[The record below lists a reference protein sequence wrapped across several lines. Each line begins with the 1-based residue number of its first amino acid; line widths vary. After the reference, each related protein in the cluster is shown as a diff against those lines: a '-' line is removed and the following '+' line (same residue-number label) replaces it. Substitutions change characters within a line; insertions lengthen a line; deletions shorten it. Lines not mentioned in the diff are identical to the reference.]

1 MDNRPIG
8 VFDSGVGGL
17 TAVKELRR
25 LLPAETIVY
34 FGDTGR
40 VPYGNRGRDT
50 IIKYARQIIRFLLQK
65 DVKMIVAACGTVS
78 STLPEEVIRDL
89 PVDYT
94 GVVGPAC
101 RAAAERSRSGK
112 IAVIGT
118 TATIKS
124 GAYQA
129 ELARLLPGARV
140 TAKDC
145 PLLAPLVENGQIERD
160 NPITRMAAEMYLKP
174 IRDVDTL
181 ILGCTHYPVI
191 YDLIADVAGAGVELV
206 NSGLEVAKF
215 VKAHLTERE
224 LLSDGKNGGGCSY
237 YVTDAVEN
245 FWNTAQRYMKISVAG
260 DVSYVDPETL

>member
-17 TAVKELRR
+17 TAVRELRR
-25 LLPAETIVY
+25 LLPEETIVY

-50 IIKYARQIIRFLLQK
+50 IVKYAKEIIRFLLQK

-78 STLPEEVIRDL
+78 STLPEEIVKEL

-94 GVVGPAC
+94 GVVGPSC
-101 RAAAERSRSGK
+101 RAAAERSRTGK

-124 GAYQA
+124 GSYQK
-129 ELARLLPGARV
+129 ELRRLRPGAEI
-140 TAKDC
+140 TAADC
-145 PLLAPLVENGQIERD
+145 PLLVPLVENGQIERD
-160 NPITRMAAEMYLKP
+160 NPITRMTAEMYLRP
-174 IRDVDTL
+174 IQNVDTM

-191 YDLIADVAGAGVELV
+191 YDLIADVVGEGVGLV
-206 NSGLEVAKF
+206 NSGLEVAEF
-215 VKAHLTERE
+215 VKRRLAERE
-224 LLSDGKNGGGCSY
+224 LLGSGTGGGGCAY

-245 FWNTAQRYMKISVAG
+245 FRHTAEKYMKISVAG
-260 DVSYVDPETL
+260 EVVYVDPETL